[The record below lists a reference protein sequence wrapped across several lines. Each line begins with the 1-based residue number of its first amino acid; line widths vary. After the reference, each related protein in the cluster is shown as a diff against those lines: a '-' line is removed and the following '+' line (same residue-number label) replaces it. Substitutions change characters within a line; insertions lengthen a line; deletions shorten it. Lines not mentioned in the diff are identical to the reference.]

1 MESVD
6 ITNTEKEM
14 LTAIGKHMGLSPLA
28 FDELYYAYRYINAQG
43 VASETDVKEIVGLGI
58 PLNDALAELKSLPVT
73 AIADLL
79 NAGSISNEDVKNA
92 FIAMTSVGGFFSS
105 TSL

>member
-6 ITNTEKEM
+6 ITNAEKEM
-14 LTAIGKHMGLSPLA
+14 LAAIGKAMALSPLA

-43 VASETDVKEIVGLGI
+43 VASETDVKEIISLGI
-58 PLNDALAELKSLPVT
+58 PLYEALAELKLLPLT
-73 AIADLL
+73 AVPDLL
-79 NAGSISNEDVKNA
+79 RAGLITNEDVKNA
-92 FIAMTSVGGFFSS
+92 FIAMTSVGGLFGS